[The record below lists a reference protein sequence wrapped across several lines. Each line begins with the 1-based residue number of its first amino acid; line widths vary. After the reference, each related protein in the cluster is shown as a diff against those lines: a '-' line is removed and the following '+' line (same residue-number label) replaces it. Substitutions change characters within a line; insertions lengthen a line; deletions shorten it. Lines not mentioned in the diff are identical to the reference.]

1 MLLDEKE
8 TTTEMQSQNIFLK
21 KKKKR
26 GSIQLYNSHNEAKNS
41 R

>member
-8 TTTEMQSQNIFLK
+8 TTTEMQSQNIFWK
-21 KKKKR
+21 KKK

-41 R
+41 C